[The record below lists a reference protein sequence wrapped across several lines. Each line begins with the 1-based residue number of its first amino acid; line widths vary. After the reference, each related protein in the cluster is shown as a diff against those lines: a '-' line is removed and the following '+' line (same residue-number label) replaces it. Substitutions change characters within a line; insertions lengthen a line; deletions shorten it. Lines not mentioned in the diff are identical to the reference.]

1 MHDSPYV
8 DLDRL
13 HSVQGMKWTKYEK
26 DVIPAF
32 VADMDFEPPHSAY
45 NALKEMVELKDFG
58 YKFNHIDRLIPAW
71 TNWVFRRDGLEL
83 PEDHCA
89 VFTSSIH
96 ALEAVMVLHTN
107 PNDGVALFS
116 PVYHPFAKAVKSAGR
131 KLIDI
136 PLLEE
141 GWTIDLE
148 KFNELA
154 KSKVIK
160 VVLFCQ
166 PHNPTGHL
174 FSETEIAEFAEI
186 VIKHNL
192 LVISDE
198 IWADLIFD
206 SKSHKPLAAHGQ
218 EVRERIV
225 TVGSASKTFNL
236 AGARCSVSH
245 IGEKSIREKLSA
257 FPEHYFGQPSSF
269 GAAATVAAWES
280 GEPWLRNILMQLH
293 ENRDFLIK
301 AFAETNVKMDSPQAT
316 YLAWL
321 NFSNTNISKAPSK
334 VILQKGRVALEPGS
348 KFGPQSHSFARLNF
362 ATSPELLESI
372 VERILEVV
380 D

>member
-1 MHDSPYV
+1 MNDSPHV

-13 HSVQGMKWTKYEK
+13 HSIKGMKWTKYEK

-32 VADMDFEPPHSAY
+32 VADMDFEPPNSSY

-71 TNWVFRRDGLEL
+71 TNWVSRRDGLEL
-83 PEDHCA
+83 PEAHCA

-154 KSKVIK
+154 QSKIK

-198 IWADLIFD
+198 IWADLIF
-206 SKSHKPLAAHGQ
+206 HH
-218 EVRERIV
+218 
-225 TVGSASKTFNL
+225 
-236 AGARCSVSH
+236 
-245 IGEKSIREKLSA
+245 
-257 FPEHYFGQPSSF
+257 
-269 GAAATVAAWES
+269 
-280 GEPWLRNILMQLH
+280 
-293 ENRDFLIK
+293 
-301 AFAETNVKMDSPQAT
+301 
-316 YLAWL
+316 
-321 NFSNTNISKAPSK
+321 
-334 VILQKGRVALEPGS
+334 
-348 KFGPQSHSFARLNF
+348 
-362 ATSPELLESI
+362 
-372 VERILEVV
+372 
-380 D
+380 